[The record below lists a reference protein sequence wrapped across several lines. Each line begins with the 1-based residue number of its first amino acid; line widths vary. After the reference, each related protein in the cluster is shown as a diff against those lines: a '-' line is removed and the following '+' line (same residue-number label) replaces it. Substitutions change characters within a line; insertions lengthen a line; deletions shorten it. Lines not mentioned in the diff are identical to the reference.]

1 MMGGCMQ
8 AGANGFGP
16 VSSLYQQ
23 GVTLAR
29 MNVADDWMQ
38 TWSAPMKEMPNAA

>member
-1 MMGGCMQ
+1 MQ

-29 MNVADDWMQ
+29 VNAAAHDCMQ